1 MFEEAIWGFLKWGI
15 PKIKGFK
22 IKLVGGNPILGNLH
36 IVNIDYV
43 SAEGFSI
50 CNIICCWKFHRFPF
64 NGLNNVG
71 KIPGPGNNKLL
82 KSARFLNASVGFG
95 GSCFQKDILN
105 LVYICQQFGLEECA
119 AYWQQVVDMNDYQK
133 IAFTSSRAA
142 TTSNGKNIFLVPK
155 V

>member
-1 MFEEAIWGFLKWGI
+1 MEAIWGFLKWGI

-22 IKLVGGNPILGNLH
+22 IKLVRGNPILGTLH

-95 GSCFQKDILN
+95 GSCFQKAHPVAVTVFGNVMIDIGHGSKCKAPIRTLDPHA
-105 LVYICQQFGLEECA
+105 IHGHDD
-119 AYWQQVVDMNDYQK
+119 AY
-133 IAFTSSRAA
+133 
-142 TTSNGKNIFLVPK
+142 P
-155 V
+155 